1 MAFLDDLASKAEQIV
16 NLQIKTIIGEVKFDP
31 DDRSGNYTLSD
42 NAQTMY
48 TSINLL
54 QGDITSVIPES
65 FLSDKLANMRQYHQ
79 AREEMGRQ
87 IIKDNIE
94 CLKELAALVKSLG
107 NGK

>member
-16 NLQIKTIIGEVKFDP
+16 NLQIKTIIGEATFDP
-31 DDRSGNYTLSD
+31 NDKSGKYTLSD
-42 NAQTMY
+42 NAQIMY

-54 QGDITSVIPES
+54 DGDITSIVPES
-65 FLSDKLANMRQYHQ
+65 FLSDKLSNMRQYHQ
-79 AREEMGRQ
+79 SREAMGRQ

-94 CLKELAALVKSLG
+94 CLKELTALIKSLG